1 PIAGTREAPVAD
13 VAVDQ
18 VAAERAAPPR
28 QDEPQRGD
36 RRRRPGDATRRLLGD
51 PEGIEAFRER
61 WAGTA
66 RLLRPLGLG
75 GASGVSRGLAPV
87 AGGRRRVERWQD
99 GRRREIRPGGGSLD
113 RQRRGSAVA

>member
-1 PIAGTREAPVAD
+1 
-13 VAVDQ
+13 
-18 VAAERAAPPR
+18 
-28 QDEPQRGD
+28 
-36 RRRRPGDATRRLLGD
+36 
-51 PEGIEAFRER
+51 ER

-113 RQRRGSAVA
+113 RQRRGSAVAWRRPRRREGRERGAAGLDLLGVEGRRFERFVGLLANGGRRRRDRDGAGGQPPPDD